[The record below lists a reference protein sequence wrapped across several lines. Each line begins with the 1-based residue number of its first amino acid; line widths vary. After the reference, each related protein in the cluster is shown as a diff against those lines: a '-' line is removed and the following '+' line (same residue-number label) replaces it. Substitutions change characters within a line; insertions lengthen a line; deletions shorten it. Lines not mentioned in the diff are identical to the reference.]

1 LRPPK
6 RSERAEFQEDG
17 SMSAKSERNKK
28 RYAEDPVFRE
38 RVLATNRRFRLRHRE
53 ELNER
58 KRLERISD
66 PEFPERH
73 HERTIRI
80 KYGLP
85 LGEYGRMLAAQNGV
99 CKICQRTCYRRL
111 SVDHCHVTNKLR
123 WLLCS
128 KCNIGL
134 GQFDHDPDLLR
145 EAANYLDEWLGLLVS
160 RDRDPVP
167 APLALTTA
175 AATRPLA
182 EPRCMFAMGPPSA

>member
-1 LRPPK
+1 MPVAAAE

-17 SMSAKSERNKK
+17 SMSAKSERRKK

-38 RVLATNRRFRLRHRE
+38 RELATNRRFRLRHRE

-66 PEFPERH
+66 PEFPARH

-111 SVDHCHVTNKLR
+111 SVDHCHITKKVR
-123 WLLCS
+123 WLC
-128 KCNIGL
+128 
-134 GQFDHDPDLLR
+134 
-145 EAANYLDEWLGLLVS
+145 AANAMSGSGNTTMTRTFCGRRRTVS
-160 RDRDPVP
+160 TSGSAFWCP
-167 APLALTTA
+167 ATA
-175 AATRPLA
+175 IPCLR
-182 EPRCMFAMGPPSA
+182 RWR